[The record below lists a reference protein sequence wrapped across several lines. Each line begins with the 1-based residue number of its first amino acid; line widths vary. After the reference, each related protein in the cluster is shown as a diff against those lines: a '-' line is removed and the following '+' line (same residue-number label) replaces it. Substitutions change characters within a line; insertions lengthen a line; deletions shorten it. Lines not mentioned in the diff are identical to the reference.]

1 MARSMSQAF
10 KKGRD
15 AAEIFNKTG
24 DILENPYEQTE
35 QSTEFVEWEDGFD
48 FTAKY

>member
-10 KKGRD
+10 KTGRD

-24 DILENPYEQTE
+24 DMLENPYEQTE
-35 QSTEFVEWEDGFD
+35 ESTEFVEWESGFD
-48 FTAKY
+48 SFVRY